1 MPFCASW
8 PPKACNSFAH
18 RIGRAAKRMT
28 EATGFEVKTTHR
40 LLEVDP
46 IVAAYAGTSSP
57 KP

>member
-1 MPFCASW
+1 
-8 PPKACNSFAH
+8 
-18 RIGRAAKRMT
+18 MT

-46 IVAAYAGTSSP
+46 IVAAYACTSSP